1 MPQQVIVQPSI
12 EAYQIIHTPIPV
24 PGENQVVIK
33 VVVAGSN
40 PKDWKLPLWRNEAR
54 NSGDDLAGI
63 VHSVGKNVLE
73 FKPGDRVAAYH
84 EFNTED
90 GAFGEYSIAPS
101 WSTFHLPAHI
111 SFEEGATI
119 PLAALTAAVALYSD
133 MRLPLPFNFKPT
145 ESSRNKGPILI
156 YGVTTATGAFA
167 AQLAR
172 LSGFY
177 PIVGVAGRAAE
188 FARTLADQ
196 VIDYRKG
203 KEAVVAEAEQILRR
217 AGLGSK
223 YPYILDAVSEGG
235 TIELALR
242 ILELD
247 GGVVATLLPPRLF
260 ARDKE
265 NFKYPPSVKATSS
278 TVVVIFGDEK
288 DFGYTWARY
297 FSRLLQDGRLRPHPY
312 EVIPGGLHGVVTGL
326 KKLKDGQA
334 SGSKYVFRIEETGDA
349 PVPIEKDGYYS
360 LVQTDHVR
368 SVNEHPLRNFPLPA

>member
-1 MPQQVIVQPSI
+1 M
-12 EAYQIIHTPIPV
+12 
-24 PGENQVVIK
+24 
-33 VVVAGSN
+33 
-40 PKDWKLPLWRNEAR
+40 
-54 NSGDDLAGI
+54 AGI

-84 EFNTED
+84 EFNTEN
-90 GAFGEYSIAPS
+90 GAFAEYSFAPS
-101 WSTFHLPAHI
+101 WATFHLPAHI

-133 MRLPLPFNFKPT
+133 MRLPVPFNLKPT
-145 ESSRNKGPILI
+145 DSGSNKGPILI

-188 FARTLADQ
+188 FAHTLADHL
-196 VIDYRKG
+196 IDYRKG
-203 KEAVVAEAEQILRR
+203 EDAVVAEAEQILQE

-242 ILELD
+242 ILELE

-265 NFKYPPSVKATSS
+265 NFKYPPGVKATSS

-312 EVIPGGLHGVVTGL
+312 EVVPGGLHGVVRGL

-349 PVPIEKDGYYS
+349 PVPVEKDGYYS
-360 LVQTDHVR
+360 LGETDHVR
-368 SVNEHPLRNFPLPA
+368 SVNTHPLRNFPLPA